1 MECLSAE
8 VAPCL
13 FKSTIL
19 SCMEYCCYV
28 WAGTPSC
35 YLDMLDKLNYKRLSR
50 TVGPKLGAS
59 LELLGYRNLASI
71 FFFSVV
77 INFW

>member
-8 VAPCL
+8 VAPGL

-50 TVGPKLGAS
+50 TVGVQNLVP
-59 LELLGYRNLASI
+59 LLNSW
-71 FFFSVV
+71 V
-77 INFW
+77 IEI